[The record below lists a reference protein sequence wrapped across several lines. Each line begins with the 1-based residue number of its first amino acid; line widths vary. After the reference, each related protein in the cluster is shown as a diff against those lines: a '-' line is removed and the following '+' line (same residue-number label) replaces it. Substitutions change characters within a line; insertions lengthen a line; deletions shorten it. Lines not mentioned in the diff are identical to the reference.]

1 MAFHPLIL
9 VSSNLHICFRCF
21 FRMRTQQCGFMGLV
35 PERCLLF
42 QQIHIIA
49 SRAKISNLVDFG
61 KGSSLPSIL
70 GPLGTQIST
79 ILRLGSRW
87 NISNKTLEMGPW
99 VGLKAKRRSS
109 PNRYGKTITN
119 HILSPPGFSGLL
131 SVSKAA
137 SQPANQP
144 RHSLSWKINVLM
156 VEETR
161 LATALCLGDVFY
173 VFIQVKHV
181 LT

>member
-42 QQIHIIA
+42 QQIHITA

-61 KGSSLPSIL
+61 KGISLPSIL
-70 GPLGTQIST
+70 GPLNTQIST

-99 VGLKAKRRSS
+99 VGLKAKRASS
-109 PNRYGKTITN
+109 PNRYGFTEPDNPNDIVN
-119 HILSPPGFSGLL
+119 INLELVLHWSSALFSG
-131 SVSKAA
+131 
-137 SQPANQP
+137 
-144 RHSLSWKINVLM
+144 RHSRGKFSLRWRWK
-156 VEETR
+156 
-161 LATALCLGDVFY
+161 G
-173 VFIQVKHV
+173 
-181 LT
+181 